1 MVEEFVDQLARSEI
15 FSDLETGCLSCLAAI
30 ATPVSCKKGQ
40 EIFAEGDGGDAF
52 YQIVEGTVAITKKD
66 EAGTQREVAVLKEN
80 DILGEMALLT
90 DSPRSATARCLTD
103 VRLLRILR
111 SDFQGQVKAGEGQS
125 YQILSHLVGVLCRRL
140 RDMNEHV
147 SRLLQ
152 KQAPRANELA
162 ALRERLTKEW
172 SF

>member
-1 MVEEFVDQLARSEI
+1 MSEELAAQLAKAEI
-15 FSDLETGCLSCLAAI
+15 FSGLKREDLAALAAI
-30 ATPVSCKKGQ
+30 AAPVQLKKGA
-40 EIFAEGDGGDAF
+40 EIFAEGDQGDSF
-52 YQIVEGTVAITKKD
+52 YQLLEGSVAITKKD

-90 DSPRSATARCLTD
+90 DSPRSATAGCLTD

-140 RDMNEHV
+140 RDMNEQV

-152 KQAPRANELA
+152 RQAPRANELA
-162 ALRERLTKEW
+162 ALREKLAKEW